1 MITGPGDLVLI
12 HHRNNPVC
20 YARLEE
26 ITVDVKPGW
35 WQVRLLLLQVPLQE
49 AVWILRE
56 EYIDGADFTMG
67 GETMRLERIPP
78 WRGEP
83 KPSQPAPLDDR
94 AKEPATKSKGKV
106 VVLSERKR

>member
-1 MITGPGDLVLI
+1 MITGPGDLVLV
-12 HHRNNPVC
+12 HHRQSPVC

-35 WQVRLLLLQVPLQE
+35 WQVRLLLLQVPPQE

-56 EYIDGADFTMG
+56 EYIDGAEFTMG
-67 GETMRLERIPP
+67 GQAMRLERIPP
-78 WRGEP
+78 WQGEP
-83 KPSQPAPLDDR
+83 KPAQPAPLPDQ
-94 AKEPATKSKGKV
+94 AKETAKKAKAKV